1 MFVFVMFRVYIVIF
15 YPKLNKKFEIFHL
28 GTVSACSIDSANNC
42 SVIKTNLDKPRG
54 LALHSI
60 KKYLYVTEYGRVPK
74 IVRMSQDG
82 SNSVN
87 ILSKSVSPLLSTPNC
102 IFVDETIDRIFW
114 ADADFGTIS
123 SAKLDG
129 SDIRVVVQDNHHP
142 FGVAVLE
149 DRVYWTD
156 WQYYVLR
163 SANKFTGNDIRTEIT
178 SNKWQLNGI
187 KLHITKS
194 VQVG

>member
-1 MFVFVMFRVYIVIF
+1 
-15 YPKLNKKFEIFHL
+15 
-28 GTVSACSIDSANNC
+28 
-42 SVIKTNLDKPRG
+42 
-54 LALHSI
+54 
-60 KKYLYVTEYGRVPK
+60 
-74 IVRMSQDG
+74 MSQDG

-123 SAKLDG
+123 SANLDG